1 MADRDDR
8 REDRRDELIEDEL
21 KALDKVM
28 ESIEDLNGAAQQRV
42 LRAALDLLPPPTTP
56 VPTPR

>member
-28 ESIEDLNGAAQQRV
+28 ESIEDLNGAAQSRV
-42 LRAALDLLPPPTTP
+42 LRAAQDLLPPPTTP
-56 VPTPR
+56 VPPR